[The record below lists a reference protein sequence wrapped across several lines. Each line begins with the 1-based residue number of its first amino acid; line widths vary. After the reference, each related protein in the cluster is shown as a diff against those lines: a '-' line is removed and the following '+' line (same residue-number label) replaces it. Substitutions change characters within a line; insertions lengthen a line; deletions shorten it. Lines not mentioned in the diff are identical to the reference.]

1 MGRSRRCKETD
12 EHKCHRKLRHVDY
25 LTALLHARAIP
36 TENLVIYPCIV
47 CDGLHVGHDKI
58 RYAAHYDRECKVKV
72 AALLRRIR
80 THERVIEES
89 RKLVVRLRE
98 EMESIIVYYGCCLD
112 AD

>member
-12 EHKCHRKLRHVDY
+12 EQKCHKKLRHVDY

-58 RYAAHYDRECKVKV
+58 RYAAHCDRECKVKV